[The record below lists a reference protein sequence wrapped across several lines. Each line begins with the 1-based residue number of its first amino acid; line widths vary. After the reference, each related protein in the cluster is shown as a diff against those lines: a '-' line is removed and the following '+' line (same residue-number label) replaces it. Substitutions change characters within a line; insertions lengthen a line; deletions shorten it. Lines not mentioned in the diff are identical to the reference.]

1 MYSESRVTRSKARTQ
16 GLSQFEQL
24 PLTCAKGRTT
34 TRKHR
39 DRPAFFDVTNAEQSI
54 PRKESSSPVKN
65 LTADFQPS
73 DVETDSAGALS
84 ETSLLSQQPSEPVQ
98 SQDAFGL
105 DTVLKEAGEQSASPL
120 HKATSAEAD
129 TIPALQASD
138 PGSAVQD
145 AVKLVAD
152 IDEDTFAGDQGTT
165 VIIAKV
171 AIHKSALYVYMRPK
185 LGESGVCARRQFLKL
200 AVVLQ
205 EADIAVSTVDDG
217 DDLGSIAAAPTQAQ
231 QSPLYN
237 SITEAPLSPQDR
249 KDEGF
254 SFNTPDVNQASTPGR
269 DTTQCAS
276 AGTPKAC
283 DSSPPVSETLSS
295 TPATIRQ
302 PILPE
307 QSATPDVPD
316 TVVASQMDSGYL
328 LADSSSPKAVQSS
341 PLGAASATNASP
353 CQTSPNS
360 AVPASGGTGAAGLL
374 DVVYFSAESDPEMTD
389 TVDNPEH
396 PLVASM
402 TSPDKPAAP
411 TVEVQGVDIIDAVYL
426 SEADTDSAEDIGEL
440 NPFELIG
447 ESPQSPRSSAS
458 SGKDADDTTG
468 SPDLMQSPLT
478 PAQPSSPAAGAAY
491 MPALESTMPSGAF
504 GSPMQQA
511 PASVARTAVSPAPAY
526 RKSPATHD
534 DYPTTGSAAGDDRS
548 PLTAGKSS
556 LVPDYTEGLDD
567 RWQMEE
573 ETAPVFSNIHVAD
586 VPATRVSSQVH
597 ASPSYDPRSLRQLKK
612 EVADKLAKKAA
623 AAKAKAEMAVPPPT
637 PAGLYES
644 ESDVEM
650 SPSPVS
656 TKHIKGVDDDE
667 LCDALGSLE
676 IQSAGKSKE
685 PLRGLPVPQ
694 GMHIRFDNDGHAMVS
709 PSSTQT
715 RLRGVPAPR
724 NSHIR
729 FD

>member
-1 MYSESRVTRSKARTQ
+1 M
-16 GLSQFEQL
+16 
-24 PLTCAKGRTT
+24 
-34 TRKHR
+34 
-39 DRPAFFDVTNAEQSI
+39 
-54 PRKESSSPVKN
+54 
-65 LTADFQPS
+65 
-73 DVETDSAGALS
+73 
-84 ETSLLSQQPSEPVQ
+84 
-98 SQDAFGL
+98 
-105 DTVLKEAGEQSASPL
+105 
-120 HKATSAEAD
+120 
-129 TIPALQASD
+129 
-138 PGSAVQD
+138 
-145 AVKLVAD
+145 
-152 IDEDTFAGDQGTT
+152 
-165 VIIAKV
+165 
-171 AIHKSALYVYMRPK
+171 
-185 LGESGVCARRQFLKL
+185 
-200 AVVLQ
+200 
-205 EADIAVSTVDDG
+205 
-217 DDLGSIAAAPTQAQ
+217 
-231 QSPLYN
+231 
-237 SITEAPLSPQDR
+237 
-249 KDEGF
+249 
-254 SFNTPDVNQASTPGR
+254 
-269 DTTQCAS
+269 
-276 AGTPKAC
+276 
-283 DSSPPVSETLSS
+283 SETLSS

-597 ASPSYDPRSLRQLKK
+597 ASPSYDPRYNAQVCIPFVTLFILFLCSYPADPSLHWNDIGLFAANHELYKHCSSASWPWVCRSLRQLKK

-656 TKHIKGVDDDE
+656 TKHIKVIATHATGQRATQACHLNTINDCRVLMMMSCATHLDLWRFSLLGRARNPYAVCLCLRYDCSGVGQ
-667 LCDALGSLE
+667 CAV
-676 IQSAGKSKE
+676 A
-685 PLRGLPVPQ
+685 
-694 GMHIRFDNDGHAMVS
+694 H
-709 PSSTQT
+709 T
-715 RLRGVPAPR
+715 
-724 NSHIR
+724 
-729 FD
+729 